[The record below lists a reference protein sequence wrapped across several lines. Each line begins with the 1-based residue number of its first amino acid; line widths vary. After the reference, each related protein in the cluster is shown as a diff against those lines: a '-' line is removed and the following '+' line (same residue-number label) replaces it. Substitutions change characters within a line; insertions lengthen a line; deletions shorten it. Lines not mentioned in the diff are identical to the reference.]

1 MAPNDNDWWMDGVGG
16 GGPGEG
22 EKKIQR
28 EIDLNGSKIAV
39 QVNSYFLIFVNF
51 ETMSMWICFES
62 MEIILKWRHTFAN
75 PKHYHSATHAKRDN
89 L

>member
-51 ETMSMWICFES
+51 ETMSM
-62 MEIILKWRHTFAN
+62 
-75 PKHYHSATHAKRDN
+75 
-89 L
+89 